1 MERTKALLMGA
12 AVVTAA
18 AAAVPVAS
26 QVAATRP
33 TQPPSTR
40 PAFKADPTDGVRRP
54 TVHVQLAQG
63 YHAGQPMLIAVDEI
77 VTVSPWA
84 TQRTETVTEPA
95 IGLPNRKPTKPAT
108 TKQVFRGYNYG
119 SRVETRNGAYFV
131 SDRFEDLA
139 ARLKEAGW
147 GNVLP
152 LQTWVVA
159 GDPATQ
165 PAADPAAD
173 RETTR

>member
-1 MERTKALLMGA
+1 MARRKPLL
-12 AVVTAA
+12 VVGLILAA
-18 AAAVPVAS
+18 AAALPVAS
-26 QVAATRP
+26 QVVGTKPAAL
-33 TQPPSTR
+33 PPATR
-40 PAFKADPTDGVRRP
+40 PAFQLYPPQGVRRP
-54 TVHVQLAQG
+54 TIQVQLAQG

-108 TKQVFRGYNYG
+108 TKQVFAGYAYG
-119 SRVETRNGAYFV
+119 SRVETRAGAYFV

-139 ARLKEAGW
+139 ARLKDVGW

-152 LQTWVVA
+152 LQAWVMP

-165 PAADPAAD
+165 PAAE
-173 RETTR
+173 RESGK